1 MLQGLA
7 HFDLDVGKWLS
18 PLIIV
23 LDELMGEEDLHGRPT
38 QQKNQVPQP
47 SSNKKRPVA
56 GDGGIFEESED
67 EEDNEESF

>member
-1 MLQGLA
+1 
-7 HFDLDVGKWLS
+7 
-18 PLIIV
+18 
-23 LDELMGEEDLHGRPT
+23 MGEEDLHGRPT